1 MPGRRELRWGMLL
14 RVALRAALSPVPS
27 GGRCRAL
34 SRCAPP
40 AGRWPRGAEPR
51 GRPVWAAARHSLRLY
66 SAACWRCGAA
76 PGPPGFFCPSCRALQ
91 PADRRLDYF
100 QLLGLPRRYRLDT
113 ERLQESHRRLLR
125 ALHPDN
131 FGQSTEAE
139 RRYSEEQSAL
149 VNEAYA
155 ALLRPLSRG
164 LYLLQLELPGEPV
177 AAEAEAEAD
186 PAFLSA
192 VLELNERL
200 AEAESQADIRRVA
213 TSVEER
219 LLELDEQ
226 VVRAFEQ
233 SRPRDAR
240 PLLQR
245 MKYWNS
251 IRERVKE
258 RLLPR

>member
-1 MPGRRELRWGMLL
+1 MLL
-14 RVALRAALSPVPS
+14 RVVLRAALSPLPR

-34 SRCAPP
+34 VRSALP
-40 AGRWPRGAEPR
+40 AGRWLRGAEPR
-51 GRPVWAAARHSLRLY
+51 GWQVWAGCPAAAQIGLRLH
-66 SAACWRCGAA
+66 SAECWRCGAA
-76 PGPPGFFCPSCRALQ
+76 PEPPAFFCPSCRALQ
-91 PADRRLDYF
+91 PPDRRLDYF
-100 QLLGLPRRYRLDT
+100 QLLGLPRRYRLNT

-164 LYLLQLELPGEPV
+164 LYLLQLELPDEPV
-177 AAEAEAEAD
+177 AAEDEANTD
-186 PAFLSA
+186 PDFLST

-200 AEAESQADIRRVA
+200 AEAETQADIRRVA
-213 TSVEER
+213 ASVEER
-219 LLELDEQ
+219 LLELDAQ
-226 VVRAFEQ
+226 VMRAFEQ

-240 PLLQR
+240 PLLQQ

-251 IRERVKE
+251 IGGRVKE